1 MKSILIPTD
10 FSETSRNASLYAIN
24 MVKAIGIPK
33 LIFYHFYETKLVFTP
48 SGKLDEV
55 ATIEPSRAKS
65 EEDLQNFIDSL
76 GSISDK
82 IEVELYQGAS
92 SINEGILEISK
103 ITNPDLIIMGITG
116 GGILKETFLGTHTLS
131 VAKQG
136 NIPVLIIPNKAVFNH
151 YGNVT
156 ILSDFKEVEKYT
168 PVEKMKTILDHGK
181 TDLTILHL
189 LNSTEQVED
198 THPEKVILEKLF
210 VAYSPKFKYKK
221 SEHFTDDIIDYIS
234 ENNVDIITVFP
245 KYHGLI
251 ETLFNSHTKKLAF
264 HSQVPLLV
272 MHN

>member
-10 FSETSRNASLYAIN
+10 FSATSRNASLYAVN
-24 MVKAIGIPK
+24 MATTIGIPK

-48 SGKLDEV
+48 AGKLDEA

-65 EEDLQNFIDSL
+65 EEDLQNFVDSL
-76 GSISDK
+76 GTISEK

-92 SINEGILEISK
+92 SVNEGILEVSK

-136 NIPVLIIPNKAVFNH
+136 NIPVLIIPNKATFNH

-156 ILSDFKEVEKYT
+156 ILSDFKDVEKYT
-168 PVEKMKTILDHGK
+168 PVEKLKTILDHGK
-181 TDLTILHL
+181 TDLSILHL
-189 LNSTEQVED
+189 LKSGEQVDD
-198 THPEKVILEKLF
+198 THPEKLKLEQLF
-210 VAYSPKFKYKK
+210 KSYSPKFQYKK
-221 SEHFTDDIIDYIS
+221 SEHFTDDIIDFVS
-234 ENNVDIITVFP
+234 ENSVDIITIFP
-245 KYHGLI
+245 KHHGLI

-272 MHN
+272 LHN